1 MSQFK
6 DTKPN
11 PAMCHLQSPH
21 SSDLLWERRKLLQ
34 GLERAHKADIKAYV
48 SGHLSPNS
56 FHQKRP
62 YGRPKRPIWAMAE
75 APGENWELDLEA
87 LVKEQQESAALV
99 EDMKE
104 ALTDFTTATTSLQG
118 LDLREDSGS
127 EPRSTA
133 ERSRRTAQ
141 PRPVLDTSEVFLV
154 KPQQDVA
161 CQRPAAGGT
170 AKRGEQQQVDQGR
183 FWFTRTHL
191 AGLTRK
197 EQLRMKRQF
206 GLSVVKR
213 QDLTERQCM
222 SGSKAA
228 EAHERRLEQELHKL
242 PVQSGPSRDRLR
254 VFSDVFSDVCSG
266 SPTFGSLLRE
276 IKEEYDIYLNSIL
289 KFQSCPQDMSV
300 IGTLRELGSGIVG
313 EMELEEAEKEVSTLA
328 AEARK
333 ALEEND
339 RVRSECLHARDR
351 CPEISEEKASPAADQ
366 EVESPEQ
373 EQEQEQEEAVSV
385 VESIQPKRQLVWRV
399 WEEVQTLEKEIKE
412 NMVSTATTSTTE
424 KYIRDAKTEI
434 LHLQTA
440 HENLKTSNED
450 MERNVSA
457 ALGEVGIS
465 EEITEE
471 IWRRIRNAL
480 VVTNEEKLVPTQ

>member
-1 MSQFK
+1 MFRFD

-11 PAMCHLQSPH
+11 SAMCDLQSPQP
-21 SSDLLWERRKLLQ
+21 SDLLWERQKLLQ

-75 APGENWELDLEA
+75 APGEDWELDLEA
-87 LVKEQQESAALV
+87 FVREQQESTALV

-104 ALTDFTTATTSLQG
+104 AVTDFTTATTSLQG
-118 LDLREDSGS
+118 LDLREDGGS
-127 EPRSTA
+127 EPRSTR

-154 KPQQDVA
+154 KPQRDAA
-161 CQRPAAGGT
+161 CERPATGGN
-170 AKRGEQQQVDQGR
+170 KCGEQQVDQGR

-197 EQLRMKRQF
+197 DQLRMMRQF

-213 QDLTERQCM
+213 QDLTERHCM
-222 SGSKAA
+222 SGSKVA
-228 EAHERRLEQELHKL
+228 EAHERKLKQELHKL
-242 PVQSGPSRDRLR
+242 PVQPGPSRDRLR
-254 VFSDVFSDVCSG
+254 VFSDVFSDVCDG

-300 IGTLRELGSGIVG
+300 IGTLRELESGIVG
-313 EMELEEAEKEVSTLA
+313 EMELEEAEKEVSALA

-339 RVRSECLHARDR
+339 RVRNEYLHARDR
-351 CPEISEEKASPAADQ
+351 CPEISEEKAADQ

-373 EQEQEQEEAVSV
+373 QEEEAVSV
-385 VESIQPKRQLVWRV
+385 VESVQPKRQLVWRV

-434 LHLQTA
+434 LHLLTA
-440 HENLKTSNED
+440 NEHLKTSNED
-450 MERNVSA
+450 MESDVSA
-457 ALGEVGIS
+457 ALGGVGVS
-465 EEITEE
+465 EEMTEE

-480 VVTNEEKLVPTQ
+480 VVTNEEKIVPTQ